1 MRAGAA
7 LPREAPTSPGH
18 PKAEL
23 SQAGRRLEGAQPAAP
38 LPTVCPPSTQLPC
51 SAAGAEPC
59 PLLAPPPAS
68 PPLRS
73 RSRGAPPAPSP
84 PPLPAPAP
92 APGPSSPRG
101 TLAAPGDATGKK
113 KKKPT
118 KVAAREV
125 PGAGRSWGRGRRALP
140 GGAAERDRELLPSA
154 IALFILG
161 VGEGTSGGAKWSG
174 SGTIL
179 GKSGADPGAKLQPER
194 AAAAHGEGGALPVPA
209 PSLIGGMS
217 SPRAGVSIQARLP
230 LPASPRL
237 ASPASSSLGPPAA
250 RSGPGLRRI
259 RGAERSR
266 LRWIPGAS
274 GERAAMERR

>member
-1 MRAGAA
+1 MPAA
-7 LPREAPTSPGH
+7 RSPSGL
-18 PKAEL
+18 A
-23 SQAGRRLEGAQPAAP
+23 SAP
-38 LPTVCPPSTQLPC
+38 LPQPRR
-51 SAAGAEPC
+51 
-59 PLLAPPPAS
+59 S
-68 PPLRS
+68 PR
-73 RSRGAPPAPSP
+73 A
-84 PPLPAPAP
+84 LPAAS
-92 APGPSSPRG
+92 PGPSARSRPLFPSWDLGRSRRRH
-101 TLAAPGDATGKK
+101 GKK